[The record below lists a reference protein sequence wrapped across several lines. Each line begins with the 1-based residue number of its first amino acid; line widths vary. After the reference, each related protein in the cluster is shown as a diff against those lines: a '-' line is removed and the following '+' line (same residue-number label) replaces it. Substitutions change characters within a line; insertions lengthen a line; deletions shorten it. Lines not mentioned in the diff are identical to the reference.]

1 MGLDEQQ
8 TQGHVVMQTKNTMP
22 KWKMETK
29 QWKKKEE
36 EKRRKKRC
44 IPKKKKKS
52 QINNRK
58 KKKKVKS
65 TTGKKKVQN
74 IAISPHPS
82 WGCSLG
88 AWGHLPSWP

>member
-52 QINNRK
+52 NQQPEK
-58 KKKKVKS
+58 KKYKTLQLVLIPV
-65 TTGKKKVQN
+65 GV
-74 IAISPHPS
+74 AL
-82 WGCSLG
+82 WGLG
-88 AWGHLPSWP
+88 ATCLLGHNNLQR

>member
-44 IPKKKKKS
+44 IPKKKKK
-52 QINNRK
+52 
-58 KKKKVKS
+58 VKS
-65 TTGKKKVQN
+65 TTEKKKVQN

>member
-44 IPKKKKKS
+44 IPKKKKK
-52 QINNRK
+52 
-58 KKKKVKS
+58 VKS